1 MVEIIK
7 SKLNN
12 KSGESITEVLVAL
25 LISSLGLL
33 LLAGM
38 ITSTNRIVS
47 RSKEATRNYIEQNN
61 ALVEQGTSSE
71 TETGT
76 VSFYRGDSTKLTLT
90 KLTYS
95 SDETIGVTY
104 YTNEQTGSTPVTA
117 YKKTEGTGGS

>member
-1 MVEIIK
+1 MAEIIK
-7 SKLNN
+7 SKLNS
-12 KSGESITEVLVAL
+12 KSGESITEGLVAL

-61 ALVEQGTSSE
+61 ALVEQGTSL
-71 TETGT
+71 ETGT
-76 VSFYRGDSTKLTLT
+76 VSFSGGGSEKLTNN
-90 KLTYS
+90 S
-95 SDETIGVTY
+95 GDTISVTY